1 MNASQQTLAD
11 FFVQIFALVAVDALE
26 TQETFGLVGRDFLFG
41 TGKAF
46 FEQLGPF
53 SKNGCQKGGRRV
65 FGEHGRTA
73 RP

>member
-26 TQETFGLVGRDFLFG
+26 TQETFGLVGRNVLFG

-46 FEQLGPF
+46 FEEAISFL
-53 SKNGCQKGGRRV
+53 KNETPG
-65 FGEHGRTA
+65 GRTA
-73 RP
+73 CLWGA